1 MIKKLYPTQY
11 IQSIYEIDLL
21 QLKKNGIRG
30 IIFDIDNTLV
40 PYDEVEP
47 NTKIIDFFEMLRK
60 NGFII
65 TLVSNNTEDRVVKF
79 NEKLKVFA
87 LHKSHKPLTRNF
99 IKALRMM
106 KCEKNEAIIVGDQIF
121 TDVFGGN
128 KAGIQ
133 TILVRPV
140 SDKDE
145 WKTKIKRGVERRI
158 ISKYEKYLEQ
168 NQHKGE

>member
-168 NQHKGE
+168 NQYKGE

>member
-21 QLKKNGIRG
+21 QLKKIGIRG

-145 WKTKIKRGVERRI
+145 WKTKIKEVLSVE
-158 ISKYEKYLEQ
+158 
-168 NQHKGE
+168 